1 MEQLTAVAPTR
12 PVDNESMP
20 FVSIPQAIEEIR
32 AGRVIIVVDDEDR
45 ENEGD
50 LTIAAEKVT
59 PEIVNFMATH
69 GRGLICLALTPERC
83 DDLRLPLMSPVNTSN
98 FGTAFCESI
107 DARDGTTTG
116 ISAADRT
123 CTILTA
129 IHPDCR
135 PSDLARPGHIFP
147 LRAREGGV
155 LVRAGQTEASV
166 DLARLAG
173 LTPSGVICEI
183 MNDDGSMA
191 RVPQLVEFC
200 HRHGLKMISV
210 ADLIRYRLQHER
222 YIRRVVEGCIDTEFG
237 PFRTFSYTSDI
248 SPEMHMALIRG
259 DVAGKEG
266 VLVRMH
272 SHCVYGDVFGSMRC
286 DCQRLIRDSLRRIAQ
301 EELGVLVYL
310 HQTGPG
316 FRIQKNPAGIDRMVS
331 HERDFM
337 HYTGA
342 AGQMQ
347 LQHESGIGAQILS
360 DLGLHTIRLLTNHP
374 RKIVALEGFGI
385 EIVEQVPVTVPQP

>member
-1 MEQLTAVAPTR
+1 
-12 PVDNESMP
+12 MP
-20 FVSIPQAIEEIR
+20 FSPIPAAIEDFR
-32 AGRVIIVVDDEDR
+32 AGKMLVIVDDEDR

-59 PEIVNFMATH
+59 PEVINFMAKH
-69 GRGLICLALTPERC
+69 ARGLICLPLSPEICDSLALPPMSAKNTA
-83 DDLRLPLMSPVNTSN
+83 RL
-98 FGTAFCESI
+98 GTAFTESI
-107 DARDGTTTG
+107 EAAEGVTTG
-116 ISAADRT
+116 ISAADRAH
-123 CTILTA
+123 TILVAMDPATQ
-129 IHPDCR
+129 PR
-135 PSDLARPGHIFP
+135 DLARPGHVFP

-155 LVRAGQTEASV
+155 LVRAGQTEAVV

-173 LTPSGVICEI
+173 LRPGGVICEI
-183 MNDDGSMA
+183 MNDDGTMA
-191 RVPQLVEFC
+191 RVPQLREFC
-200 HRHGLKMISV
+200 ARHGLKMISV

-222 YIRRVVEGCIDTEFG
+222 YIRRVVEGCLETEFG
-237 PFRTFSYTSDI
+237 PFRTVAYASAYTSDI
-248 SPEMHMALIRG
+248 SPEMHMAVIRG
-259 DVAGKEG
+259 DVTGKER

-272 SHCVYGDVFGSMRC
+272 SHCVYGDVFGSTHC
-286 DCQRLIRDSLRRIAQ
+286 DCQKLIRGSLQRIA
-301 EELGVLVYL
+301 EEDLGVLVYL

-316 FRIQKNPAGIDRMVS
+316 FHIQKNPAGLDQMVS
-331 HERDFM
+331 HGRDFM

-385 EIVEQVPVTVPQP
+385 EIVEQAPVPIGH

>member
-1 MEQLTAVAPTR
+1 
-12 PVDNESMP
+12 MP
-20 FVSIPQAIEEIR
+20 FVSIPQAIDEIR
-32 AGRVIIVVDDEDR
+32 SGRILVVVDDEDR
-45 ENEGD
+45 ENEDD
-50 LTIAAEKVT
+50 LTVAAEKVT

-69 GRGLICLALTPERC
+69 GRGLICLALTPESC
-83 DDLRLPLMSPVNTSN
+83 DALRLPLMSPLNTSN

-107 DARDGTTTG
+107 DAREGTTTG

-129 IHPDCR
+129 IRPDCR
-135 PSDLARPGHIFP
+135 PGDLARPGHVFP

-173 LTPSGVICEI
+173 LTPAGVICEI
-183 MNDDGSMA
+183 MNEDGTME

-200 HRHGLKMISV
+200 QRHGFKMISV
-210 ADLIRYRLQHER
+210 ADLIRYRLRHER
-222 YIRRVVEGCIDTEFG
+222 YIRRVAEGCIETEFG
-237 PFRTFSYTSDI
+237 PFRTFAYTSDI
-248 SPEMHMALIRG
+248 SPEIHMALIRG
-259 DVAGKEG
+259 EVAGRER

-272 SHCVYGDVFGSMRC
+272 SHCVYGDVFGSTYC
-286 DCQRLIRDSLRRIAQ
+286 DCRKLIRGSLQRIA
-301 EELGVLVYL
+301 EEDLGVLVYL

-316 FRIQKNPAGIDRMVS
+316 FRLQKNPGGLDRMAPHS
-331 HERDFM
+331 RDFM
-337 HYTGA
+337 HYSGA
-342 AGQMQ
+342 AGQIQ
-347 LQHESGIGAQILS
+347 LQHESGIGAQIVS

-385 EIVEQVPVTVPQP
+385 EIVEQAAVPIGDRREMEDGSGNSE